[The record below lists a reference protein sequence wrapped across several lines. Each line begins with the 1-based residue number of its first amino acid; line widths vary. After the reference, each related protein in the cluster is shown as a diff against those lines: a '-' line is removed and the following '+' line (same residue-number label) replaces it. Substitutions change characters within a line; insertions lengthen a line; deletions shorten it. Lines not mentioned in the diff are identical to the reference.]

1 MNWHLISAIRFA
13 VSAHKNQRRGGPK
26 DIPYVDH
33 CLEVMQRLVSHGV
46 TDLDAL
52 RAAVLHDV
60 LEDCPVTVQEL
71 RDEFGLETTQ
81 LVQWLTLPDS
91 CQRDHFKKR
100 IHQIEMMSV
109 MNVHGI
115 SIKIADKT
123 SNVYSVVTNPPKWGL
138 KAIQSYCDTSMDVV
152 RAGMEA
158 SVDGVVQRLGSDFV
172 VAYNAAKVHYGW

>member
-13 VSAHKNQRRGGPK
+13 VSAHKNQRRGSK

-46 TDLDAL
+46 DDLDAL

-60 LEDCPVTVQEL
+60 LEDCPVTAQEL
-71 RDEFGLETTQ
+71 RDEFGTETTT
-81 LVQWLTLPDS
+81 LVEWLTLPED
-91 CQRDHFKKR
+91 CRKDFFKKR
-100 IHQIEMMSV
+100 IHQMEMMSV

-138 KAIQSYCDTSMDVV
+138 KAIQGYCDTSMDVV
-152 RAGMEA
+152 RAGMAA
-158 SVDGVVQRLGSDFV
+158 SDASIVQRLGSDFI
-172 VAYNAAKVHYGW
+172 VAYNAAKVHHAW